1 MNLLTEAMNGLG
13 AAVLPVVAALLLEEL
28 TYGGLVRL
36 LVAPWPGSGRRGER
50 GDRSSSLGCK
60 RGERGDG
67 SSSLGCKR
75 GERGDAQRTTTLSL
89 RRKLR
94 RRIEANKFNK
104 LDKLN
109 KLNEQK
115 GEGQ

>member
-36 LVAPWPGSGRRGER
+36 LVAPWPGTEKLGAP

-60 RGERGDG
+60 QRERG
-67 SSSLGCKR
+67 
-75 GERGDAQRTTTLSL
+75 
-89 RRKLR
+89 
-94 RRIEANKFNK
+94 N
-104 LDKLN
+104 LN
-109 KLNEQK
+109 KLNNLKREK
-115 GEGQ
+115 GEGK

>member
-36 LVAPWPGSGRRGER
+36 LVAPWPGTGRRGAPSD
-50 GDRSSSLGCK
+50 GSSSLGCK
-60 RGERGDG
+60 RGAPSDG

-75 GERGDAQRTTTLSL
+75 GERGDAQRAATLSL

-104 LDKLN
+104 LDTLN
-109 KLNEQK
+109 KLNKQK

>member
-36 LVAPWPGSGRRGER
+36 LVAPWPGTGRRGAP
-50 GDRSSSLGCK
+50 
-60 RGERGDG
+60 GDG

-75 GERGDAQRTTTLSL
+75 GERGDAQRAATLSL

-104 LDKLN
+104 LDTLN

-115 GEGQ
+115 GEGK